1 MSPSPRARSL
11 DTLSDETQIV
21 SRSRLG
27 NVAGAVL
34 LGGRSKRMGRD
45 KAHLDWHGRSWSTR
59 TALLLDRLFEET
71 LLVGGEPEVE
81 APGRRI
87 ADPEG
92 PACALRGLVAALD
105 AASAERVIVL
115 ATDLPLLTTDLLLA
129 LTAWPE
135 TEVVVPIDACG
146 EHPLCAIYRRKG
158 CLEAA
163 RENLA
168 SGRLALRTLLA
179 GLETDR
185 VPIDDLGVARPGV
198 DLLTNVNTP
207 DDLAKL
213 EGL

>member
-1 MSPSPRARSL
+1 
-11 DTLSDETQIV
+11 
-21 SRSRLG
+21 
-27 NVAGAVL
+27 VL

-71 LLVGGEPEVE
+71 LLVGGEPEAE

-92 PACALRGLVAALD
+92 PACALRGLVAALGV
-105 AASAERVIVL
+105 ASAERVVVL
-115 ATDLPLLTTDLLLA
+115 ATDLPLVTTDLLLA

-135 TEVVVPIDACG
+135 AEVVVPTDACG
-146 EHPLCAIYRRKG
+146 EHPLCAIYRRDA

-168 SGRLALRTLLA
+168 AGTLALRELLA
-179 GLETDR
+179 RLQTDR
-185 VPIDDLGVARPGV
+185 VPLDAFGVAQPGV

-213 EGL
+213 EGR